1 MISSKNLTNLFSY
14 LLLPCL
20 CLTTDLAALCHIPD
34 KVAAIITRSLIQG
47 HNFIV
52 LLSAF
57 EKKMRWQGVSLIIQ
71 IIDRLFFKMSEK
83 HYLEWYY
90 LSFSFC
96 LLSNLLC
103 PYAYSIHELLKQLK
117 SDHTKNK

>member
-1 MISSKNLTNLFSY
+1 MTLVFFLKNNNKTTTTVDGHAYNRGTVFHKKYPFLNCFLRMTLSICDKFQKSHKPVFIFT
-14 LLLPCL
+14 LPCL

-57 EKKMRWQGVSLIIQ
+57 DKKDEVAGG
-71 IIDRLFFKMSEK
+71 FT
-83 HYLEWYY
+83 YY
-90 LSFSFC
+90 
-96 LLSNLLC
+96 
-103 PYAYSIHELLKQLK
+103 PDY
-117 SDHTKNK
+117 

>member
-1 MISSKNLTNLFSY
+1 MTLSIFDKYQKSHKPVFIFTFT
-14 LLLPCL
+14 L

-57 EKKMRWQGVSLIIQ
+57 KKR
-71 IIDRLFFKMSEK
+71 
-83 HYLEWYY
+83 
-90 LSFSFC
+90 
-96 LLSNLLC
+96 
-103 PYAYSIHELLKQLK
+103 
-117 SDHTKNK
+117 